1 MASIREEIDIVA
13 PAELVWD
20 ALRDVGAVHRR
31 LAPGFVTDTR
41 LEGDTRLVTFANGV
55 VARELIVDCDDGARR
70 LAYSVQGGTA
80 RHHHATFQLHE
91 EGPARCRLV
100 WVADLLPAEAAG
112 PIGSMMA
119 QGAGVIRAT
128 LEAAARKRG

>member
-1 MASIREEIDIVA
+1 MASIREEIVIAA

-31 LAPGFVTDTR
+31 LAPGFVTATR

-55 VARELIVDCDDGARR
+55 VARELIVDCDDRARR
-70 LAYSVQGGTA
+70 LAYAVQGGTA
-80 RHHHATFQLHE
+80 RHHHARFQLHE

-112 PIGSMMA
+112 PIGAMMA
-119 QGAGVIRAT
+119 GGAGVIRAT
-128 LEAAARKRG
+128 LEAAARERG

>member
-1 MASIREEIDIVA
+1 MASIREEIVIAA
-13 PAELVWD
+13 PAGLVWD

-31 LAPGFVTDTR
+31 LAPGFVVDTR

-112 PIGSMMA
+112 PIGGMMA
-119 QGAGVIRAT
+119 RGAGVIRAT
-128 LEAAARKRG
+128 LEAAARERG